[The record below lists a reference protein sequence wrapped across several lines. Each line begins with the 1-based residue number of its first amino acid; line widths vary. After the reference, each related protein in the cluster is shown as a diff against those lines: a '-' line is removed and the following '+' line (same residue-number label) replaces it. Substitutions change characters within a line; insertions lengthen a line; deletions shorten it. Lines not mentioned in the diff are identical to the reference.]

1 MRQYKVGVLF
11 GGTSSERDVSLRS
24 GAAILQALKS
34 RGHNAVGIDVSDET
48 LEKQLR
54 AEGIEAVFIALHG
67 RFGEDG
73 RVQEICESLKIP
85 YTGSGVRASRI
96 AIDKIRTKEVLVRSG
111 IPTPRYATVVS
122 GAKKG
127 VPAVLEGLR
136 LPVVIKPALEGSS
149 IGLSIVDQAETLTA
163 AVDRALAFKGD
174 VLIEEF
180 IDGRELTVGILG
192 AQALP
197 VIQVV
202 PKNKFYDYQAKY
214 TKGMTDYI
222 VPAPI
227 DDAARREAQALAL
240 RTHQAI
246 GCEDMSRVDFIL
258 APDGKLY
265 VLEINTIPGFTETS
279 LLPKAARASGIGFE
293 DLCERILEMGCAKRA
308 RYGMAGACGKP
319 AAHNT

>member
-1 MRQYKVGVLF
+1 MQQYKVGVLY
-11 GGTSSERDVSLRS
+11 GGSSSERDVSLRS
-24 GAAILQALKS
+24 GAAILQALKA
-34 RGHNAVGIDVSDET
+34 RGHAAVGIDVSEET
-48 LEKQLR
+48 LKQQLVV
-54 AEGIEAVFIALHG
+54 EGIEAVFIALHG

-85 YTGSGVRASRI
+85 YTGSGVWASRI

-111 IPTPRYATVVS
+111 IPTPRYTAVAF

-127 VPAVLEGLR
+127 GFGSLNGLR

-149 IGLSIVDQAETLTA
+149 IGLSIIDQAEGLLPA
-163 AVDRALAFKGD
+163 LDRAFSYKGD

-180 IDGRELTVGILG
+180 VDGKELTVGILG
-192 AQALP
+192 DKALP

-227 DDAARREAQALAL
+227 DDECSREAQALAL

-246 GCEDMSRVDFIL
+246 GCEDMSRVDLIL
-258 APDGKLY
+258 GSDKKLY

-279 LLPKAARASGIGFE
+279 LLPKAARAVGIGFE

-308 RYGMAGACGKP
+308 RFGMAGKAV
-319 AAHNT
+319 NR